1 MENVFEEPLT
11 DNQYFLL
18 SLIMGAYFGPHLKQ
32 ESFCKSALQRYAEG
46 LSPYNANDLAGS
58 HMKIEVM
65 EKVYYYILRM
75 AERSVVVPEQRLRL
89 FIHGNNRILVDGPET
104 YPSFG
109 YLFPPEYHKLSQSK
123 NHHDNTIA
131 NVVFINNPELY
142 FIKQADLERFKRLTG
157 FHDFSV
163 DIDHATFHESNVKLQ
178 MIVNLDVRSMNC
190 VPYAGLNH
198 DVIEPSNCIMPFTSS
213 EPNDCPVSYGSM
225 VPSPAS
231 SSSVEDFDPGMIFVP
246 SREEWNKIVSTS
258 KCGFALTGSAARG
271 HIGPVL
277 GLTDI
282 GESGD
287 SYFFSVSLPGVR
299 RDERD
304 FSCEVESDGKVVI
317 KGVTV
322 TGERTILKHG
332 QEFKMRS
339 QNLCP
344 PGHFSISFNLP
355 GPVDPRQFH
364 GTFSTD
370 GIFQGIAMKPTGNL
384 N

>member
-1 MENVFEEPLT
+1 MENDFEAPLT

-32 ESFCKSALQRYAEG
+32 ESFRKSALQRYAEG

-75 AERSVVVPEQRLRL
+75 AERTVVVPEQRLHL
-89 FIHGNNRILVDGPET
+89 FVHGNNRIPVDGPET

-109 YLFPPEYHKLSQSK
+109 YLFPPEYHKLSQLK
-123 NHHDNTIA
+123 NHHDTIE

-142 FIKQADLERFKRLTG
+142 FIKQVDAERFKRLTG
-157 FHDFSV
+157 FHDFPV
-163 DIDHATFHESNVKLQ
+163 DIDQAMLHESNVQLQ
-178 MIVNLDVRSMNC
+178 KTVNLDVQSVNY

-198 DVIEPSNCIMPFTSS
+198 DVIEPSNCIIPFTSS
-213 EPNDCPVSYGSM
+213 QLNDCPVSYGSM

-231 SSSVEDFDPGMIFVP
+231 SSSVEDCDPGVIFVP
-246 SREEWNKIVSTS
+246 SREEWNNIVSTS

-271 HIGPVL
+271 QIGPVL
-277 GLTDI
+277 GLVDI
-282 GESGD
+282 GESDD

-322 TGERTILKHG
+322 TGERTILKHS
-332 QEFKMRS
+332 QVFQMRS

-344 PGHFSISFNLP
+344 PGHFSITFNLP

-364 GTFSTD
+364 GTFATD
-370 GIFQGIAMKPTGNL
+370 GIFQGIAMKPTGYRS
-384 N
+384 